1 MKYSKKLI
9 SDQWAYYMSVGNG
22 DYLEVF
28 NGKYY
33 PSIGV
38 KMGRGDIECSQKEF
52 EQAFMTVSNRF
63 RTAVFKDDTTTRT
76 ETNDGNQTII
86 EIKPKNEK

>member
-1 MKYSKKLI
+1 MKYTKKLI

-22 DYLEVF
+22 DHLEAF

-63 RTAVFKDDTTTRT
+63 RTAVFNDNTATRT
-76 ETNDGNQTII
+76 ETNDGKYTETII
-86 EIKPKNEK
+86 TPKTEK